1 MRRAPLPPPNAAPQA
16 SKFALN
22 GLAQALAM
30 ELAPRRILV
39 SVAYPP
45 DTDTPLLAQENL
57 QKPRITRLLS
67 EATATVAPAVVA
79 QGIVEGMERWAP
91 AISVGFDGWMLST
104 VTAGMGPAG
113 SLGAA
118 LLQAGTMGLWR
129 AVGLC
134 YVQGFY
140 GTVLKHAGDS
150 D

>member
-1 MRRAPLPPPNAAPQA
+1 
-16 SKFALN
+16 
-22 GLAQALAM
+22 M

-39 SVAYPP
+39 SVSYPP

-67 EATATVAPAVVA
+67 EATATVAPDVVA
-79 QGIVEGMERWAP
+79 RGIVAGMERWAP

-129 AVGLC
+129 AVALF

-140 GTVLKHAGDS
+140 STVMKQSAAE
-150 D
+150 

>member
-1 MRRAPLPPPNAAPQA
+1 
-16 SKFALN
+16 
-22 GLAQALAM
+22 M

-39 SVAYPP
+39 SVSYPP
-45 DTDTPLLAQENL
+45 DTDTPLLTQENL

-67 EATATVAPAVVA
+67 EATATVAPDVVA
-79 QGIVEGMERWAP
+79 RGIVEGMERWCP

-118 LLQAGTMGLWR
+118 LLQACTMGIWR
-129 AVGLC
+129 AVGLF

-140 GTVLKHAGDS
+140 STVMKHSAEGS
-150 D
+150 